1 MEFATQNSMEHARKP
16 NLRKSKLTEPQV
28 MTIFSLRPNN
38 SDNRIVCSSTE
49 LSVYYKVS
57 RDTIKNIWN
66 GRTWSVETGMVYN
79 PHRPEQRE
87 TKQTT
92 PPACLDALHS
102 DSIDNQLFN
111 WANSRFVHK
120 KLFTNDSIPNL
131 TFQPTQSPSL

>member
-66 GRTWSVETGMVYN
+66 GRTWSVETGMVYK

-87 TKQTT
+87 TKKNSQ
-92 PPACLDALHS
+92 PACLDALHS

-120 KLFTNDSIPNL
+120 RLFIDDSITNL
-131 TFQPTQSPSL
+131 N